1 MRRFTTAVRCGT
13 PHNCISRHV
22 APALPSGWLSNN
34 FVDRQQEGAVAPI
47 NSHTEVDAAAAGTNR
62 SVQVQATSMRIR
74 DLSIERPAI
83 IAYLRNIA
91 PEKQEIALL
100 HAIEVGIT
108 EMTARRERFQH

>member
-1 MRRFTTAVRCGT
+1 MR
-13 PHNCISRHV
+13 HICISCHV
-22 APALPSGWLSNN
+22 APPLPSGWLGNN
-34 FVDRQQEGAVAPI
+34 FVGSDKTVADKRRLAVALI
-47 NSHTEVDAAAAGTNR
+47 NSHTEIEPVAAGARR
-62 SVQVQATSMRIR
+62 SVQVQAKTLHIQ

-108 EMTARRERFQH
+108 EMAARRERFPH

>member
-1 MRRFTTAVRCGT
+1 MA
-13 PHNCISRHV
+13 I
-22 APALPSGWLSNN
+22 NN
-34 FVDRQQEGAVAPI
+34 QSD
-47 NSHTEVDAAAAGTNR
+47 VDAVAAGTNR
-62 SVQVQATSMRIR
+62 SVQVQATSMRIL

-108 EMTARRERFQH
+108 EMAARRERFQH

>member
-1 MRRFTTAVRCGT
+1 M
-13 PHNCISRHV
+13 
-22 APALPSGWLSNN
+22 
-34 FVDRQQEGAVAPI
+34 
-47 NSHTEVDAAAAGTNR
+47 
-62 SVQVQATSMRIR
+62 QVQAKTLHIQ

-108 EMTARRERFQH
+108 EMAARRERFPH

>member
-1 MRRFTTAVRCGT
+1 M
-13 PHNCISRHV
+13 
-22 APALPSGWLSNN
+22 AL
-34 FVDRQQEGAVAPI
+34 I
-47 NSHTEVDAAAAGTNR
+47 NSHTELEPVAARARR
-62 SVQVQATSMRIR
+62 SVQVQAKTLHIQ

-108 EMTARRERFQH
+108 EMAARRDRFPH